1 MSSAARVLQV
11 KPRGTVVIKFQEAI
25 PRTAAGV
32 SGTLPCRSHSIVF
45 VKTESGCFKIFSGAN
60 IFFQKSPFVRFIIL
74 PFEWDIRRRV
84 TNRGWNFKRRVHSSN
99 MRPIRFF
106 IDLCIVV

>member
-60 IFFQKSPFVRFIIL
+60 IFSKNHRL
-74 PFEWDIRRRV
+74 C
-84 TNRGWNFKRRVHSSN
+84 
-99 MRPIRFF
+99 
-106 IDLCIVV
+106 DL